1 MEENLENKP
10 EPTGSDEQ
18 SPAEP
23 SGIPEPE
30 EEITLSDAITGV
42 FTEPVQTFEDV
53 KKAGK
58 KNFWLVPIIIL
69 IVLTII
75 ASFMIMRD
83 EELSA
88 EIRSKQMLAVKEKL
102 EEQVKEGKMTQE
114 QMNERMDRM
123 EQGFRGTNPIFLVF
137 RIIGPIIFIF
147 IVLFL
152 KGLVFWGLIKALK
165 GTATYMLVISV
176 LGLTSVIESVQAV
189 INTALSIV
197 TGRLGANIGPILLF
211 AKDALGENMSKLV
224 SHFDLLSIWYFIILG
239 IGLAK
244 VSQLKTSKVMPV
256 VFVLWV
262 IYIVIVS
269 FSNISFLS
277 M

>member
-23 SGIPEPE
+23 SGISEPE

-75 ASFMIMRD
+75 ASFIIMRD